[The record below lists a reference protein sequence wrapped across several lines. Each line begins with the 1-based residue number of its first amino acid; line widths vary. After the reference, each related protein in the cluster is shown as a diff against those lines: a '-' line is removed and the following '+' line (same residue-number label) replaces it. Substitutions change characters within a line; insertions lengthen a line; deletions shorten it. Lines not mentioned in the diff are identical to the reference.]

1 MRHLKLFQEGFETED
16 FYRKVDR
23 YEYHQKVGSDTD
35 NSNNR
40 IEFDKTD
47 IGSLDEMFIDSDFK
61 YRISKG
67 TTNNQNHENH
77 DYTYLKIWK
86 MTTKVESEFFIFK
99 VPDDYFI
106 VYWSKE
112 TESSRKGTIKD
123 NQYYICDQINGVIKL
138 LIDKEIIK
146 DLRKEEE

>member
-1 MRHLKLFQEGFETED
+1 
-16 FYRKVDR
+16 
-23 YEYHQKVGSDTD
+23 
-35 NSNNR
+35 
-40 IEFDKTD
+40 
-47 IGSLDEMFIDSDFK
+47 
-61 YRISKG
+61 
-67 TTNNQNHENH
+67 
-77 DYTYLKIWK
+77 
-86 MTTKVESEFFIFK
+86 MTTKVKSEFFIFK
-99 VPDDYFI
+99 VPDDYFV